1 MEIYP
6 KKNENSTLTVEKY
19 FKSQVNSIP
28 ITNEK
33 INIISDSKFLS
44 RNLNFPKIE
53 YPGILEITVIGS
65 QSMSFSTKIKIDKM
79 GLIGKSLRNIK
90 SNITY
95 FGFIEDLSLNNEN
108 NENSIDYL
116 IPQKKFEDEETDS
129 VKFIGRFFRIYFNTK
144 NLNYYLRDLGNCLG
158 TYVKVKESIILKN
171 EDMINVGD
179 TYLIFN
185 FENDKSKNNTNN
197 DIINIQIAE
206 LNKNNES
213 QNRKFS
219 FNSSK
224 KIIRIGRKKYNNDIE
239 LNDHLVSKVN
249 CNIQYDEKNGWKI
262 KDGNEII
269 TETGENKITNST
281 NGTWILAIDDFLIYD
296 NMIFKS
302 NLNLFRCNF
311 SKQN

>member
-65 QSMSFSTKIKIDKM
+65 QSMSYGTKIKIDKM

-116 IPQKKFEDEETDS
+116 IPQKKFEDEETDN

-239 LNDHLVSKVN
+239 LDDHLVSKVN

-281 NGTWILAIDDFLIYD
+281 NGTWILVIDDFLIYD

>member
-6 KKNENSTLTVEKY
+6 KQNNKSTITVEKY

-65 QSMSFSTKIKIDKM
+65 QSMSFGTKIKIDKM
-79 GLIGKSLRNIK
+79 GLMEKSLRNIK

-95 FGFIEDLSLNNEN
+95 FGFIEDLNLNNEKN
-108 NENSIDYL
+108 DNSIDYL
-116 IPQKKFEDEETDS
+116 IPQKKFEDEENDNL
-129 VKFIGRFFRIYFNTK
+129 KFIGRFFRIYFNTK

-179 TYLIFN
+179 TFLIFH
-185 FENDKSKNNTNN
+185 FENDKSKNNSNN
-197 DIINIQIAE
+197 DIINIQITE

-213 QNRKFS
+213 QNREFS

-239 LNDHLVSKVN
+239 LDDHLVSKVN

-269 TETGENKITNST
+269 SENGESKITNST
-281 NGTWILAIDDFLIYD
+281 NGTWILAIDDFLIHE

-311 SKQN
+311 IKQN

>member
-6 KKNENSTLTVEKY
+6 KKNEDSTIKVEKY
-19 FKSQVNSIP
+19 FKSQSNTIP

-33 INIISDSKFLS
+33 ITIISDTKFLS
-44 RNLNFPKIE
+44 RNINFPKIE

-65 QSMSFSTKIKIDKM
+65 QSMSFGTKIKIDKM
-79 GLIGKSLRNIK
+79 GLMEKSLRNIK

-95 FGFIEDLSLNNEN
+95 FGFIEDLNLNNEKN
-108 NENSIDYL
+108 DNL
-116 IPQKKFEDEETDS
+116 
-129 VKFIGRFFRIYFNTK
+129 KFIGRFFRIYFNTK

-179 TYLIFN
+179 TFLIFH
-185 FENDKSKNNTNN
+185 FENDKSKNNSNN
-197 DIINIQIAE
+197 DIINIQITE

-213 QNRKFS
+213 QNREFS

-269 TETGENKITNST
+269 SENGESKITNST
-281 NGTWILAIDDFLIYD
+281 NGTWILAIDDFLIYE

-311 SKQN
+311 IKQN

>member
-6 KKNENSTLTVEKY
+6 KKNEDSTIKVEKY
-19 FKSQVNSIP
+19 FKSQSNTIP

-33 INIISDSKFLS
+33 ITIISDTKFLS
-44 RNLNFPKIE
+44 RNINFPKIE

-65 QSMSFSTKIKIDKM
+65 QSMSFGTKIKIDKM
-79 GLIGKSLRNIK
+79 GLMEKSLRNIK

-95 FGFIEDLSLNNEN
+95 FGFIEDLNLNNEKN
-108 NENSIDYL
+108 DNSIDYL
-116 IPQKKFEDEETDS
+116 IPQKKFEDEENDNL
-129 VKFIGRFFRIYFNTK
+129 KFIGRFFRIYFNTK

-179 TYLIFN
+179 TFLIFH
-185 FENDKSKNNTNN
+185 FENDKSKNNSNN
-197 DIINIQIAE
+197 DIINIQITE
-206 LNKNNES
+206 LNKNNEN

-269 TETGENKITNST
+269 SENGESKITNST
-281 NGTWILAIDDFLIYD
+281 NGTWILAIDDFLIYE

-311 SKQN
+311 IKQN

>member
-65 QSMSFSTKIKIDKM
+65 QSMSYGTKIKIDKM

-116 IPQKKFEDEETDS
+116 IPQKKFEDEETDN

-158 TYVKVKESIILKN
+158 TYVKVRESIILKN

-239 LNDHLVSKVN
+239 LDDHLVSKVN

>member
-6 KKNENSTLTVEKY
+6 KKNEDSTIKVEKY
-19 FKSQVNSIP
+19 FKSQSNTIP

-33 INIISDSKFLS
+33 ITIISDTKFLS
-44 RNLNFPKIE
+44 RNINFPKIE

-65 QSMSFSTKIKIDKM
+65 QSMSFGTKIKIDKM
-79 GLIGKSLRNIK
+79 GLMEKSLRNIK

-95 FGFIEDLSLNNEN
+95 FGFIEDLNLNNEKN
-108 NENSIDYL
+108 DNSIDYL
-116 IPQKKFEDEETDS
+116 IPQKKFEDEENDNL
-129 VKFIGRFFRIYFNTK
+129 KFIGRFFRIYFNTK

-179 TYLIFN
+179 TFLIFH
-185 FENDKSKNNTNN
+185 FENDKSKNNSNN
-197 DIINIQIAE
+197 DIINIQITE

-213 QNRKFS
+213 QNREFS

-281 NGTWILAIDDFLIYD
+281 NGTWILAIDDFLIYE

-311 SKQN
+311 IKQN

>member
-6 KKNENSTLTVEKY
+6 KKNEDSTIKVEKY
-19 FKSQVNSIP
+19 FKSQSNTIP

-33 INIISDSKFLS
+33 ITIISDTKFLS

-65 QSMSFSTKIKIDKM
+65 QSMSYGTKIKIDKM

-95 FGFIEDLSLNNEN
+95 FGFIEDLNLNNEKN
-108 NENSIDYL
+108 DNSIDYL
-116 IPQKKFEDEETDS
+116 IPQKKFEDEENDNL
-129 VKFIGRFFRIYFNTK
+129 KFIGRFFRIYFNTK

-179 TYLIFN
+179 TFLIFH
-185 FENDKSKNNTNN
+185 FENDKSKNNSNN
-197 DIINIQIAE
+197 DIINIQITE

-213 QNRKFS
+213 QNREFS

-269 TETGENKITNST
+269 SENGESKITNST
-281 NGTWILAIDDFLIYD
+281 NGTWILAIDDFLIYE

-311 SKQN
+311 IKQN

>member
-65 QSMSFSTKIKIDKM
+65 QSMSYGTKIKIDKM

-95 FGFIEDLSLNNEN
+95 FGFIEDLNLNNEKN
-108 NENSIDYL
+108 DNSIDYL
-116 IPQKKFEDEETDS
+116 IPQKKFEDEENDNL
-129 VKFIGRFFRIYFNTK
+129 KFIGRFFRIYFNTK

-179 TYLIFN
+179 TFLIFH
-185 FENDKSKNNTNN
+185 FENDKSKNNSNN
-197 DIINIQIAE
+197 DIINIQITE

-213 QNRKFS
+213 QNREFS

-239 LNDHLVSKVN
+239 LDDHLVSKVN

-296 NMIFKS
+296 NMIFKG

>member
-65 QSMSFSTKIKIDKM
+65 QSMSYGTKIKIDKM

-116 IPQKKFEDEETDS
+116 IPQKKFEDEETDN

-239 LNDHLVSKVN
+239 LDDHLVSKVN

-311 SKQN
+311 IKQN

>member
-65 QSMSFSTKIKIDKM
+65 QSMSYGTKIKIDKM

-95 FGFIEDLSLNNEN
+95 FGFIEDLNLNNEN

-116 IPQKKFEDEETDS
+116 IPQKKFEDEENDN
-129 VKFIGRFFRIYFNTK
+129 VKFIGRFFRIYFNNK
-144 NLNYYLRDLGNCLG
+144 NFNYYLRDLGNCLG
-158 TYVKVKESIILKN
+158 TYVKIKESILLKN

-185 FENDKSKNNTNN
+185 FENDNSKNNTNN

-206 LNKNNES
+206 LNKNNEN

-239 LNDHLVSKVN
+239 LDDHLVSKVN
-249 CNIQYDEKNGWKI
+249 CNIQYDENNGWKI
-262 KDGNEII
+262 NDGNEII
-269 TETGENKITNST
+269 SETGESKITHST
-281 NGTWILAIDDFLIYD
+281 NGTWILAIDDFRIYE
-296 NMIFKS
+296 NMVFKCNFNIFKCH
-302 NLNLFRCNF
+302 FI
-311 SKQN
+311 KQN

>member
-65 QSMSFSTKIKIDKM
+65 QSMSYGTKIKIDKM

-95 FGFIEDLSLNNEN
+95 FGFIEDLNLNNEN

-116 IPQKKFEDEETDS
+116 IPQKKFEDEETDN

-239 LNDHLVSKVN
+239 LDDHLVSKVN

>member
-65 QSMSFSTKIKIDKM
+65 QSMSYGTKIKIDKM

-95 FGFIEDLSLNNEN
+95 FGFIEDLNLNNEKN
-108 NENSIDYL
+108 DNSIDYL
-116 IPQKKFEDEETDS
+116 IPQKKFEDEENDNL
-129 VKFIGRFFRIYFNTK
+129 KFIGRFFRIYFNTK

>member
-6 KKNENSTLTVEKY
+6 KKNEDSTIKVEKY
-19 FKSQVNSIP
+19 FKSQSNTIP

-33 INIISDSKFLS
+33 ITIISDTKFLS
-44 RNLNFPKIE
+44 RNINFPKIE

-65 QSMSFSTKIKIDKM
+65 QSMSFGTKIKIDKM
-79 GLIGKSLRNIK
+79 GLMEKSLRNIK

-95 FGFIEDLSLNNEN
+95 FGFIEDLNLNNEKN
-108 NENSIDYL
+108 DNSIDYL
-116 IPQKKFEDEETDS
+116 IPQKKFEDEENDNL
-129 VKFIGRFFRIYFNTK
+129 KFIGRFFRIYFNTK

-179 TYLIFN
+179 TFLIFH
-185 FENDKSKNNTNN
+185 FENDKSKNNSNN
-197 DIINIQIAE
+197 DIINIQITE

-213 QNRKFS
+213 QNREFS

-239 LNDHLVSKVN
+239 LDDHLVSKVN

-269 TETGENKITNST
+269 SENGESKITNST
-281 NGTWILAIDDFLIYD
+281 NGTWILAIDDFLIYE

-311 SKQN
+311 IKQN

>member
-65 QSMSFSTKIKIDKM
+65 QSMSYGTKIKIDKM

-95 FGFIEDLSLNNEN
+95 FGFIEDLNLNNEKN
-108 NENSIDYL
+108 DNSIDYL
-116 IPQKKFEDEETDS
+116 IPQKKFEDEENDNL
-129 VKFIGRFFRIYFNTK
+129 KFIGRFFRIYFNTK

-179 TYLIFN
+179 TFLIFH
-185 FENDKSKNNTNN
+185 FENDKSKNNSNN
-197 DIINIQIAE
+197 DIINIQITE

-213 QNRKFS
+213 QNREFS

-239 LNDHLVSKVN
+239 LDDHLVSKVN

-281 NGTWILAIDDFLIYD
+281 NGTWILAIDDFLIYE

-311 SKQN
+311 IKQN

>member
-65 QSMSFSTKIKIDKM
+65 QSMSYGTKIKIDKM

-116 IPQKKFEDEETDS
+116 IPQKKFEDEETDN

-144 NLNYYLRDLGNCLG
+144 NLNFYLRDLGNCLG

-239 LNDHLVSKVN
+239 LDDHLVSKVN

-269 TETGENKITNST
+269 TETGENKITSST

>member
-6 KKNENSTLTVEKY
+6 KKNEDSTIKVEKY
-19 FKSQVNSIP
+19 FKSQPNTIP

-33 INIISDSKFLS
+33 ITIISDTKFLS
-44 RNLNFPKIE
+44 RNINFPKIE

-65 QSMSFSTKIKIDKM
+65 QSMSFGTKIKIDKM
-79 GLIGKSLRNIK
+79 GLMEKSLRNIK

-95 FGFIEDLSLNNEN
+95 FGFIEDLNLNNEKN
-108 NENSIDYL
+108 DNSIDYL
-116 IPQKKFEDEETDS
+116 IPQKKFEDEENDNL
-129 VKFIGRFFRIYFNTK
+129 KFIGRFFRIYFNTK

-179 TYLIFN
+179 TFLIFH
-185 FENDKSKNNTNN
+185 FENDKSKNNSNN
-197 DIINIQIAE
+197 DIINIQITE

-213 QNRKFS
+213 QNREFS

-269 TETGENKITNST
+269 SENGESKITNST
-281 NGTWILAIDDFLIYD
+281 NGTWILAIDDFLIYE

-311 SKQN
+311 IKQN

>member
-65 QSMSFSTKIKIDKM
+65 QSMSYGTKIKIDKM

-116 IPQKKFEDEETDS
+116 IPQKKFDDEETDN

-311 SKQN
+311 IKQN

>member
-6 KKNENSTLTVEKY
+6 KQNDKSTITVEKY

-65 QSMSFSTKIKIDKM
+65 QSMSYGTKIKIDKM

-95 FGFIEDLSLNNEN
+95 FGFIEDLNLNNEN

-116 IPQKKFEDEETDS
+116 IPQKKFEDEETDN

-239 LNDHLVSKVN
+239 LDDHLVSKVN

>member
-6 KKNENSTLTVEKY
+6 KKNEDSTIKVEKY
-19 FKSQVNSIP
+19 FKSQSNTIP

-33 INIISDSKFLS
+33 ITIISDTKFLS
-44 RNLNFPKIE
+44 RNINFPKIE

-65 QSMSFSTKIKIDKM
+65 QSMSFGTKIKIDKM
-79 GLIGKSLRNIK
+79 GLMEKSLRNIK

-95 FGFIEDLSLNNEN
+95 FGFIEDLNLNNEN

-116 IPQKKFEDEETDS
+116 IPQKKFEDEENDNL
-129 VKFIGRFFRIYFNTK
+129 KFIGRFFRIYFNTK

-179 TYLIFN
+179 TFLIFH
-185 FENDKSKNNTNN
+185 FENDKSKNNSNN
-197 DIINIQIAE
+197 DIINIQITE

-213 QNRKFS
+213 QNREFS

-269 TETGENKITNST
+269 SENGESKITNST
-281 NGTWILAIDDFLIYD
+281 NGTWILAIDDFLIYE

-311 SKQN
+311 IKQN

>member
-6 KKNENSTLTVEKY
+6 KKNEDSTIKVEKY
-19 FKSQVNSIP
+19 FKSQSNTIP

-33 INIISDSKFLS
+33 ITIISDTKFLS
-44 RNLNFPKIE
+44 RNINFPKIE

-65 QSMSFSTKIKIDKM
+65 QSMSFGTKIKIDKM
-79 GLIGKSLRNIK
+79 GLMEKSLRNIK

-116 IPQKKFEDEETDS
+116 IPQKKFEDEETDN

-179 TYLIFN
+179 TFLIFH
-185 FENDKSKNNTNN
+185 FENDKSKNNSNN
-197 DIINIQIAE
+197 DIINIQITE

-213 QNRKFS
+213 QNREFS

-269 TETGENKITNST
+269 SENGESKITNST
-281 NGTWILAIDDFLIYD
+281 NGTWILAIDDFLIYE

-311 SKQN
+311 IKQN

>member
-6 KKNENSTLTVEKY
+6 KQNDKSTITVEKY
-19 FKSQVNSIP
+19 FKSQINTIP
-28 ITNEK
+28 VTNEK
-33 INIISDSKFLS
+33 INITSDSKFLS
-44 RNLNFPKIE
+44 RNINFPIIE

-65 QSMSFSTKIKIDKM
+65 QSMSFGTKIKIDKM

-95 FGFIEDLSLNNEN
+95 FGFIEDLNLNNEN

-116 IPQKKFEDEETDS
+116 IPQKKFEDEENDN
-129 VKFIGRFFRIYFNTK
+129 VKFIGRFFRIYFNNK
-144 NLNYYLRDLGNCLG
+144 NFNYYLRDLGNCLG
-158 TYVKVKESIILKN
+158 TYVKIKESILLKN

-185 FENDKSKNNTNN
+185 FENDNSKNNTNN

-206 LNKNNES
+206 LNKNNEN

-224 KIIRIGRKKYNNDIE
+224 KIIRIGRKKHNNDIE
-239 LNDHLVSKVN
+239 LDDHLVSKVN
-249 CNIQYDEKNGWKI
+249 CNIQYDENNGWKI
-262 KDGNEII
+262 NDGNEII
-269 TETGENKITNST
+269 SETGESKITHST
-281 NGTWILAIDDFLIYD
+281 NGTWILAIDDFVIYE

-302 NLNLFRCNF
+302 NLNLFKCNF
-311 SKQN
+311 IKQN

>member
-44 RNLNFPKIE
+44 INLNFPKIE

-65 QSMSFSTKIKIDKM
+65 QSMSYGTKIKIDKM

-95 FGFIEDLSLNNEN
+95 FGFIEDLNLNNEKN
-108 NENSIDYL
+108 DNSIDYL
-116 IPQKKFEDEETDS
+116 IPQKKFEDEENDNL
-129 VKFIGRFFRIYFNTK
+129 KFIGRFFRIYFNTK

-179 TYLIFN
+179 TFLIFH
-185 FENDKSKNNTNN
+185 FENDKSKNNSNN
-197 DIINIQIAE
+197 DIINIQITE

-213 QNRKFS
+213 QNREFS

-269 TETGENKITNST
+269 SENGESKITNST
-281 NGTWILAIDDFLIYD
+281 NGTWILAIDDFLIYE

-311 SKQN
+311 IKQN

>member
-65 QSMSFSTKIKIDKM
+65 QSMSYGTKIKIDKM

-95 FGFIEDLSLNNEN
+95 FGFIEDLNLNNEKN
-108 NENSIDYL
+108 DNSIDYL
-116 IPQKKFEDEETDS
+116 IPQKKFEDEENDNL
-129 VKFIGRFFRIYFNTK
+129 KFIGRFFRIYFNTK

-179 TYLIFN
+179 TFLIFH
-185 FENDKSKNNTNN
+185 FENDKSKNNSNN
-197 DIINIQIAE
+197 DIINIQITE

-213 QNRKFS
+213 QNREFS

-239 LNDHLVSKVN
+239 LDDHLVSKVN

>member
-6 KKNENSTLTVEKY
+6 KQNDKSTITVEKY
-19 FKSQVNSIP
+19 FKSQVNTIP
-28 ITNEK
+28 VTNEK
-33 INIISDSKFLS
+33 INITSDSKFLS
-44 RNLNFPKIE
+44 RNINFPIIE

-65 QSMSFSTKIKIDKM
+65 QSMSFGTKIKIDKM

-95 FGFIEDLSLNNEN
+95 FGFIEDLNLNNEN

-116 IPQKKFEDEETDS
+116 IPQKKFEDEENDN
-129 VKFIGRFFRIYFNTK
+129 VKFIGRFFRIYFNNK
-144 NLNYYLRDLGNCLG
+144 NFNYYLRDLGNCLG
-158 TYVKVKESIILKN
+158 TYVKIKESILLKN

-179 TYLIFN
+179 TFLIFH
-185 FENDKSKNNTNN
+185 FENDKSKNNSNN
-197 DIINIQIAE
+197 DIINIQITE

-213 QNRKFS
+213 QNREFS

-249 CNIQYDEKNGWKI
+249 CNIQYDENNGWKI
-262 KDGNEII
+262 NDGNEII
-269 TETGENKITNST
+269 SETGESKITHST
-281 NGTWILAIDDFLIYD
+281 NGTWILAIDDFVIYE

-311 SKQN
+311 IKQN

>member
-65 QSMSFSTKIKIDKM
+65 QSMSYGTKIKIDKM

-116 IPQKKFEDEETDS
+116 IPQKKFEDEETDN

-239 LNDHLVSKVN
+239 LDDHLVSKVN

>member
-6 KKNENSTLTVEKY
+6 KKNEDSTIKVEKY
-19 FKSQVNSIP
+19 FKSQSNTIP

-33 INIISDSKFLS
+33 ITIISDTKFLS
-44 RNLNFPKIE
+44 RNINFPKIE

-65 QSMSFSTKIKIDKM
+65 QSMSFGTKIKIDKM
-79 GLIGKSLRNIK
+79 GLMEKSLRNIK

-95 FGFIEDLSLNNEN
+95 FGFIEDLNLNNEKN
-108 NENSIDYL
+108 DNSIDYL
-116 IPQKKFEDEETDS
+116 IPQKKFEDEENDNL
-129 VKFIGRFFRIYFNTK
+129 KFIGRFFRIYFNTK

-179 TYLIFN
+179 TFLIFH
-185 FENDKSKNNTNN
+185 FENDKSKNNSNN
-197 DIINIQIAE
+197 DIINIQITE

-213 QNRKFS
+213 QNREFS

-269 TETGENKITNST
+269 SENGESKITNST
-281 NGTWILAIDDFLIYD
+281 NGTWILAIDDFLIYE

-311 SKQN
+311 IKQN

>member
-6 KKNENSTLTVEKY
+6 KKNEDSTIKVEKY
-19 FKSQVNSIP
+19 FKSQSNTIP
-28 ITNEK
+28 IINEK
-33 INIISDSKFLS
+33 ITIISDTKFLS
-44 RNLNFPKIE
+44 RNINFPKIE

-65 QSMSFSTKIKIDKM
+65 QSMSFGTKIKIDKM
-79 GLIGKSLRNIK
+79 GLMEKSLRNIK

-95 FGFIEDLSLNNEN
+95 FGFIEDLNLNNEKN
-108 NENSIDYL
+108 DNSIDYL
-116 IPQKKFEDEETDS
+116 IPQKKFEDEENDNL
-129 VKFIGRFFRIYFNTK
+129 KFIGRFFRIYFNTK

-179 TYLIFN
+179 TFLIFH
-185 FENDKSKNNTNN
+185 FENDKSKNNSNN
-197 DIINIQIAE
+197 DIINIQITE

-213 QNRKFS
+213 QNREFS

-269 TETGENKITNST
+269 SENGESKITNST
-281 NGTWILAIDDFLIYD
+281 NGTWILAIDDFLIYE

-311 SKQN
+311 IKQN

>member
-65 QSMSFSTKIKIDKM
+65 QSMSYGTKIKIDKM

-95 FGFIEDLSLNNEN
+95 FGFIEDLNLNNEN

-116 IPQKKFEDEETDS
+116 IPQKKFEDEETDN
-129 VKFIGRFFRIYFNTK
+129 VKFIGRFFRIYFNN
-144 NLNYYLRDLGNCLG
+144 NL
-158 TYVKVKESIILKN
+158 I
-171 EDMINVGD
+171 
-179 TYLIFN
+179 
-185 FENDKSKNNTNN
+185 
-197 DIINIQIAE
+197 
-206 LNKNNES
+206 
-213 QNRKFS
+213 
-219 FNSSK
+219 
-224 KIIRIGRKKYNNDIE
+224 
-239 LNDHLVSKVN
+239 
-249 CNIQYDEKNGWKI
+249 W
-262 KDGNEII
+262 
-269 TETGENKITNST
+269 
-281 NGTWILAIDDFLIYD
+281 
-296 NMIFKS
+296 
-302 NLNLFRCNF
+302 
-311 SKQN
+311 

>member
-6 KKNENSTLTVEKY
+6 KKNEDSTIKVEKY
-19 FKSQVNSIP
+19 FKSQSNTIP

-65 QSMSFSTKIKIDKM
+65 QSMSYGTKIKIDKM

-95 FGFIEDLSLNNEN
+95 FGFIEDLNLNNEKN
-108 NENSIDYL
+108 DNSIDYL
-116 IPQKKFEDEETDS
+116 IPQKKFEDEENDNL
-129 VKFIGRFFRIYFNTK
+129 KFIGRFFRIYFNTK

-179 TYLIFN
+179 TFLIFH
-185 FENDKSKNNTNN
+185 FENDKSKNNSNN
-197 DIINIQIAE
+197 DIINIQITE

-213 QNRKFS
+213 QNREFS

-269 TETGENKITNST
+269 SENGESKITNST
-281 NGTWILAIDDFLIYD
+281 NGTWILAIDDFLIYE

-311 SKQN
+311 IKQN

>member
-65 QSMSFSTKIKIDKM
+65 QSMSYGTKIKIDKM

-239 LNDHLVSKVN
+239 LDDHLVSKVN

-311 SKQN
+311 CKQN

>member
-65 QSMSFSTKIKIDKM
+65 QSMSYGTKIKIDKM

-116 IPQKKFEDEETDS
+116 IPQKKFEDEETDN
-129 VKFIGRFFRIYFNTK
+129 VKFIGRFFSIYFNNK
-144 NLNYYLRDLGNCLG
+144 NFNYYLRDLGNCLG
-158 TYVKVKESIILKN
+158 TYVKIKESILLKN

-185 FENDKSKNNTNN
+185 FENDNSKNNTNN

-206 LNKNNES
+206 LNKNNEN

-224 KIIRIGRKKYNNDIE
+224 KIIRIGRKKHNNDIE
-239 LNDHLVSKVN
+239 LDDHLVSKVN
-249 CNIQYDEKNGWKI
+249 CNIQYDENNGWKI
-262 KDGNEII
+262 NDGNEII
-269 TETGENKITNST
+269 SETGESKITHST
-281 NGTWILAIDDFLIYD
+281 NGTWILAIDDFVIYE

-302 NLNLFRCNF
+302 NLNLFKCNF
-311 SKQN
+311 IKQN

>member
-6 KKNENSTLTVEKY
+6 KKNEDSTIKVEKY
-19 FKSQVNSIP
+19 FKSQSNTIP

-33 INIISDSKFLS
+33 ITIISDTKFLS
-44 RNLNFPKIE
+44 RNINFPKIE

-65 QSMSFSTKIKIDKM
+65 QSMSFGTKIKIDKM
-79 GLIGKSLRNIK
+79 GLMERSLRNIK

-95 FGFIEDLSLNNEN
+95 FGFIEDLNLNNEKN
-108 NENSIDYL
+108 DNSIDYL
-116 IPQKKFEDEETDS
+116 IPQKKFEDEENDNL
-129 VKFIGRFFRIYFNTK
+129 KFIGRFFRIYFNTK

-179 TYLIFN
+179 TFLIFH
-185 FENDKSKNNTNN
+185 FENDKSKNNSNN
-197 DIINIQIAE
+197 DIINIQITE

-213 QNRKFS
+213 QNREFS

-269 TETGENKITNST
+269 SENGESKITNST
-281 NGTWILAIDDFLIYD
+281 NGTWILAIDDFLIYE

-311 SKQN
+311 IKQN

>member
-6 KKNENSTLTVEKY
+6 KKNEDSTIKVEKY
-19 FKSQVNSIP
+19 FKSQSNTIP

-33 INIISDSKFLS
+33 ITIISDTKFLS
-44 RNLNFPKIE
+44 RNINFPKIE

-65 QSMSFSTKIKIDKM
+65 QSMSFGTKIKIDKM
-79 GLIGKSLRNIK
+79 GLMEKSLRNIK

-95 FGFIEDLSLNNEN
+95 FGFIEDLNLNNEKN
-108 NENSIDYL
+108 DNSIDYL
-116 IPQKKFEDEETDS
+116 IPQKKFEDEENDNL
-129 VKFIGRFFRIYFNTK
+129 KFIGRFFRIYFNTK

-179 TYLIFN
+179 TFLIFH
-185 FENDKSKNNTNN
+185 FENDKSKNNSNN

-213 QNRKFS
+213 QNREFS

-239 LNDHLVSKVN
+239 LDDHLVSKVN

-269 TETGENKITNST
+269 SENGESKITNST
-281 NGTWILAIDDFLIYD
+281 NGTWILAIDDFLIYE

-311 SKQN
+311 IKQN

>member
-6 KKNENSTLTVEKY
+6 KQNNKSTITVEKY
-19 FKSQVNSIP
+19 FKSQVNTIP
-28 ITNEK
+28 VTNEK
-33 INIISDSKFLS
+33 INITSDSKFLS
-44 RNLNFPKIE
+44 RNINFPKIE

-65 QSMSFSTKIKIDKM
+65 QSMSYGTKIKIDKM

-95 FGFIEDLSLNNEN
+95 FGFIEDLNLNNEN

-116 IPQKKFEDEETDS
+116 IPQKKFEDEETDN
-129 VKFIGRFFRIYFNTK
+129 VKFIGRFFRIYFNNK
-144 NLNYYLRDLGNCLG
+144 NFNYYLRDLGNCLG

-239 LNDHLVSKVN
+239 LDDHLVSKVN
-249 CNIQYDEKNGWKI
+249 CNIQYDENNGWKI
-262 KDGNEII
+262 NDGNEII
-269 TETGENKITNST
+269 SETGESKITHST
-281 NGTWILAIDDFLIYD
+281 NGTWILAIDDFVIYE

-302 NLNLFRCNF
+302 NLNLFKCNF
-311 SKQN
+311 IKQN